1 MTLKSQLQTSE
12 NDVIRLQQL
21 LSAHE
26 KANNLIQNDQV
37 NIKAQNESLQ
47 LKYNLLVKK
56 YENEV
61 KRVKMLQNKLKNVSE
76 NYNYNKYDENDL
88 ISTRNRATGEED
100 DMTYNT
106 LDITIN
112 NINYMSEFF
121 TFADHTF
128 FICLFGQFEPVKV
141 DGLTGLMP
149 QCEQILS
156 YNIVDDILE
165 NLLEDRF
172 TIEIYRVHHEP
183 ILIGIV
189 EVSVKKLFL
198 SNTSSLK
205 DLEIREINDNQCIGH
220 LTVRRNLKY
229 PLNSRWLYYIED
241 NTKVYYIYIYTSIFI
256 FLNFL

>member
-26 KANNLIQNDQV
+26 KANNLIQNDQL
-37 NIKAQNESLQ
+37 NIKSQYESLQ
-47 LKYNLLVKK
+47 ANYNLLIKK

-61 KRVKMLQNKLKNVSE
+61 KRTTMLQNMLKKVNE
-76 NYNYNKYDENDL
+76 NYNYNKYDETDLDLVRSKRALANENENDL
-88 ISTRNRATGEED
+88 
-100 DMTYNT
+100 TYNT

-112 NINYMSEFF
+112 NINYMSEYF

-165 NLLEDRF
+165 NLLGDKF
-172 TIEIYRVHHEP
+172 VIEIYRIHHEP
-183 ILIGIV
+183 ILIGLV
-189 EVSVKKLFL
+189 EISVKKLFI
-198 SNTSSLK
+198 SNTGSLK
-205 DLEIREINDNQCIGH
+205 DLEIRDINDNQCIGH
-220 LTVRRNLKY
+220 LTIHRNLKY
-229 PLNSRWLYYIED
+229 PLNTRWQYYIED
-241 NTKVYYIYIYTSIFI
+241 NSKV
-256 FLNFL
+256 